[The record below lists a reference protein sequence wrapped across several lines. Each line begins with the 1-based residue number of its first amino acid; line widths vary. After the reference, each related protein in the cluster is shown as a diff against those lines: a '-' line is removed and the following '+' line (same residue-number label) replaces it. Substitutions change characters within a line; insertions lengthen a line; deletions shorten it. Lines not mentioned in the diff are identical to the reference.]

1 MAIKKIETPKTY
13 KNKKG
18 YKYTIMPTLDNS
30 LSSVFYQ
37 APEESEKWYRVMS
50 APLTQDI
57 GELND
62 WFNNFVNSK
71 NLTLA
76 E

>member
-1 MAIKKIETPKTY
+1 
-13 KNKKG
+13 
-18 YKYTIMPTLDNS
+18 MPTLDNS

-71 NLTLA
+71 NLILA